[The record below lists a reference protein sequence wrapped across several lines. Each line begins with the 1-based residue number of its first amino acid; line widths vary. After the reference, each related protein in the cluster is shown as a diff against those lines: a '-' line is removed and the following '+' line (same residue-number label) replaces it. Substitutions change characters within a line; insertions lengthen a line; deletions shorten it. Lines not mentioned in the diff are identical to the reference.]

1 MPISGWGS
9 IIGCCWWA
17 LPAQS
22 TRERAQPAGV
32 KQDSPFD
39 YLRLAVLS
47 PQMVLGTS
55 TCGEERGGNRGKHSS
70 ASTELTSAL
79 RQIHM
84 LFYTV

>member
-1 MPISGWGS
+1 MPISGWES
-9 IIGCCWWA
+9 IIGCCCWA

-47 PQMVLGTS
+47 PQMVLGTA
-55 TCGEERGGNRGKHSS
+55 T
-70 ASTELTSAL
+70 
-79 RQIHM
+79 
-84 LFYTV
+84 